1 MASSS
6 GSRSSRRTRD
16 HDAASSNPVPSRH
29 HTRPSYQPTAR
40 LGGCPSPV
48 RVCRLAWACGRGVW
62 MLVAYEAALAY
73 LEGQKEVDF
82 LLSAG
87 GGGHHGGGGHGDHS
101 SAGRD
106 AHAPTPAECSNGGV
120 VRTRR
125 KPKVPKDESS
135 SRFSLGLFQKRSPRE
150 GGRRSKVVPPDGS
163 SAGPPSA
170 PASPPEE
177 PADDAAAKSAVSF
190 APAEVITEPQAD
202 AGAGSVEPSSGSPDL
217 ISKSLAGCR
226 DSSGSS
232 DGYAVE
238 RVSTA
243 SLLGPQRLPGHVGWA
258 GAGRGSLRVMV
269 AATMVADDYGGASEP
284 DSASGAT
291 PTSPKRPGMLE
302 RGTTQYFKNHYNEV
316 KMEHAD
322 NVAKVL
328 EIIKEIE
335 ERQPALISSIK
346 TRSATFR
353 VLLKQREQIE
363 LMLHEGV
370 LVDLDARPM
379 IEDVNGRIKREVPA
393 SPARTLPEPS
403 KPQRSRPQ
411 RAPTLTVAPSLLR
424 CPRLVRQYLD
434 GFYETLP
441 WTKASRRKNK
451 MMDKSPL
458 IMGLDGTKHRL
469 ASMLHQPHL
478 PHLHLPSFCQSS
490 SGSVT
495 PRSSARGALTSSTS
509 PRPGGTTS
517 SAAVHPDPNA

>member
-1 MASSS
+1 MA
-6 GSRSSRRTRD
+6 D
-16 HDAASSNPVPSRH
+16 LIAEAADDAV
-29 HTRPSYQPTAR
+29 TADE
-40 LGGCPSPV
+40 LSALYDDAFYHGFLK
-48 RVCRLAWACGRGVW
+48 RLAKLSKNSGVW

-379 IEDVNGRIKREVPA
+379 IEDVNGRIKRE
-393 SPARTLPEPS
+393 
-403 KPQRSRPQ
+403 
-411 RAPTLTVAPSLLR
+411 
-424 CPRLVRQYLD
+424 YLD